1 METAMSIYVV
11 TNAKSALDVAKWID
25 GHSFFEGWVSNRGQ
39 HRGLALR
46 GNECELF
53 IPNTIDVEGV
63 YEPSD
68 YDETGKMYE
77 LTEFGRSLLP
87 RTVEASPAWDE
98 SPSP

>member
-1 METAMSIYVV
+1 MSIYVV
-11 TNAKSALDVAKWID
+11 TNPKTALDVANWID
-25 GHSFFEGWVSNRGQ
+25 RHSFFEGWITTRGG

-46 GNECELF
+46 GNECEIF

-63 YEPSD
+63 YQPSE
-68 YDETGKMYE
+68 YDKTGKMYE

-87 RTVEASPAWDE
+87 GGNTVVPVMDE